1 MQAIIENLP
10 TEKIPGKENQAS
22 INRSPKLRQTVG
34 DKLHPGASG
43 KFWSLGIRTLEWKM
57 WRYLVLGDGY
67 KRDLF
72 SVSFCREK
80 KSRDNIGQGEVMGVL
95 E

>member
-1 MQAIIENLP
+1 MSQRNLQAIIENLP

-43 KFWSLGIRTLEWKM
+43 KFWSLGIRTCE
-57 WRYLVLGDGY
+57 
-67 KRDLF
+67 
-72 SVSFCREK
+72 
-80 KSRDNIGQGEVMGVL
+80 
-95 E
+95 